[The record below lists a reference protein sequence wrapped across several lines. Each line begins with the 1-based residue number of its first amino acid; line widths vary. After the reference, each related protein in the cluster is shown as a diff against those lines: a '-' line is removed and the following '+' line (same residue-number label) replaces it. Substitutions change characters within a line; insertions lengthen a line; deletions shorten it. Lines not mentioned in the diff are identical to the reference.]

1 MTVGR
6 NGEKQVTDQVWIE
19 RTTDGATSTD
29 GPWAEL
35 SADAAELDPEEPTI
49 AAPGSMEKVK
59 MLRARYAVGLP
70 LWDERDSYDHG
81 KAAATSAVLNAVS
94 SLSTSKAGV
103 AEDVIEEQ
111 GEPLAI

>member
-6 NGEKQVTDQVWIE
+6 NGEKQVTDQAW
-19 RTTDGATSTD
+19 TKQTDDVTSTD
-29 GPWAEL
+29 SPWVGS
-35 SADAAELDPEEPTI
+35 SADATELDPEEPTI
-49 AAPGSMEKVK
+49 AVPGSMEKVM
-59 MLRARYAVGLP
+59 MLQARYAAGVP

-81 KAAATSAVLNAVS
+81 KAAVTSAVLNAVS
-94 SLSTSKAGV
+94 SMSASKAGV